1 MKKPVYVG
9 VFFEPHEM
17 QKLRGWWEHEV
28 GSDLLGEVPKNPHV
42 TAKFKPSLQEVLAMP
57 LGRKLDVRVLG
68 WAEDDKCQAVIV
80 DAPSEKPNTHIT
92 LATSPGTPP
101 VYANSLLT
109 SGFNRAL
116 GPTLEGVVGYYDGDV
131 KFKPD

>member
-1 MKKPVYVG
+1 MWGY
-9 VFFEPHEM
+9 FFEPQEI
-17 QKLRGWWEHEV
+17 QKLHTWWNHVV
-28 GSDLLGEVPKNPHV
+28 GSDLLGVEPKNPHV
-42 TAKFKPSLQEVLAMP
+42 TAKFKPSVQEVLDMP

-92 LATSPGTPP
+92 MATAPGVPP
-101 VYANSLLT
+101 AYANSLLT
-109 SGFNRAL
+109 GGFKRVS